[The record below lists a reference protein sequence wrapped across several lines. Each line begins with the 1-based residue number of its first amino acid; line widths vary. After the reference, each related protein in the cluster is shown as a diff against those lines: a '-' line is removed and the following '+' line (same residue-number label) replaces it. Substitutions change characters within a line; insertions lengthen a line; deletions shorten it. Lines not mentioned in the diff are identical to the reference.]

1 MTMPFAP
8 GGRYQQLEAGRP
20 AYVALGQGPEDSEH
34 PPHWDPQA
42 PPLRVWNRIPQFYRI
57 AIELGGAAGD
67 TQTGSV
73 PIRPEPFVVKRITW
87 AATGDTEAQSGVLTP
102 LSQQGRSVEVR
113 WADEFT
119 RFLGEQSTLL
129 SAMFGDSNGYLDLP
143 GGILFQGR
151 QTLSATLTRLF
162 WPTTG
167 AAIATTFHIQFQG
180 LGLLP
185 PNRG

>member
-1 MTMPFAP
+1 MRDPFNVGA
-8 GGRYQQLEAGRP
+8 RYQQLEAARP
-20 AYVALGQGPEDSEH
+20 VYALLGQGPEDSGD
-34 PPHWDPQA
+34 PPGWDPGK
-42 PPLRVWNRIPQFYRI
+42 PPLRDWDRIPQFYRI
-57 AIELGGAAGD
+57 AIELGGEAGESAAG
-67 TQTGSV
+67 SI
-73 PIRPEPFVVKRITW
+73 PIRPEPFVCKRITW

-113 WADEFT
+113 WGDEFT
-119 RFLGEQSTLL
+119 RFLGQQSTLL

-151 QTLSATLTRLF
+151 QTLNATLTRLF
-162 WPTTG
+162 WPTSG
-167 AAIATTFHIQFQG
+167 AAVDTTFHLQFQG